1 MECEEE
7 CFLDGLGLGLA
18 LETALEPE
26 PLVES
31 DEEPDDG
38 CFLDV
43 PAVPEVVEVCEEE
56 DFFFFLDDVEEVAE
70 EVVEDWFLRKAS
82 FF

>member
-1 MECEEE
+1 LECEEE
-7 CFLDGLGLGLA
+7 CFLDVLGLGLA

-31 DEEPDDG
+31 DAELDDV

-56 DFFFFLDDVEEVAE
+56 AFFFFLDDVEEVAE